1 LQELKVL
8 ESTLSFAFYVMICN
22 FEQGICNSTNKEG
35 GKKKEQK
42 WGSVINIEKKKLDY
56 GMNQEIY
63 AQNVQKEREK

>member
-1 LQELKVL
+1 
-8 ESTLSFAFYVMICN
+8 MICN